1 MRKLLS
7 MLLILVLALGVASV
21 AMAEAPDYKIA
32 IVTGTVSQN
41 EEEFRAA
48 ERQQAKDPDHIVVD
62 TYPDNFSQEMETTIS
77 KIVAFADDPAVKAII
92 VCQGVPGTKAGFDKV
107 REMRDDIFL
116 AVGVPQEDPAV
127 ISAASDIVLYANE
140 AAQGDS
146 IMEKAAEWGIEVFI
160 HYSFPRHMAMETIVA
175 RHTAL
180 KANAET
186 LGIEFVDAVAPD
198 PTAEAGITA
207 SQQFILEDVPQKMKQ
222 YEGKKV
228 AFFTTNCG
236 MQPPLQ
242 QAVLDQPNAYYP
254 LPCCPSPYHGFPST
268 LGLELAIGGDDKA
281 ALEQIAAKL
290 AEHDA
295 VGRYSTWPAPL
306 NMTLVDVAA
315 EYARGYIAGTITER
329 NNPDVVKDLFNK
341 AFEGSK
347 VEQYTNAEG
356 TTLPNYYVASLPQV
370 DFNDYLK

>member
-21 AMAEAPDYKIA
+21 AMAEAADYKIA

-254 LPCCPSPYHGFPST
+254 LPCCP
-268 LGLELAIGGDDKA
+268 
-281 ALEQIAAKL
+281 
-290 AEHDA
+290 
-295 VGRYSTWPAPL
+295 
-306 NMTLVDVAA
+306 
-315 EYARGYIAGTITER
+315 
-329 NNPDVVKDLFNK
+329 
-341 AFEGSK
+341 
-347 VEQYTNAEG
+347 
-356 TTLPNYYVASLPQV
+356 
-370 DFNDYLK
+370 